1 MFINPQEAKIGDIE
15 VLGYRLR
22 ASKKTPIESFRKE
35 FSFEQNPSS
44 PLVPSFN
51 RNEIEYWWSSSFQG
65 KGSFCCVCMKMVEI
79 SFIQVYLFRVPCKNY
94 NRFLVVELSGIVP
107 KWKLFLGFPKSKFW
121 FIFVKNSNKKCD
133 FFNSR
138 SSTSICPEIAL

>member
-22 ASKKTPIESFRKE
+22 ASKKTPIESLRKE

-51 RNEIEYWWSSSFQG
+51 RNRILMEQFLAR
-65 KGSFCCVCMKMVEI
+65 KRLFLFPCMKIVEI
-79 SFIQVYLFRVPCKNY
+79 SFIQSFQSSVQ
-94 NRFLVVELSGIVP
+94 
-107 KWKLFLGFPKSKFW
+107 KLQAILT
-121 FIFVKNSNKKCD
+121 C
-133 FFNSR
+133 
-138 SSTSICPEIAL
+138 